1 MTWIADGKTMKP
13 KILVIDDERNTREG
27 LREALIDDYDVL
39 LAEDALKGLALLDA
53 NPDVCIALTDLRMP
67 GMNGMD
73 FIRTVTARKNAPLI
87 IMLTA
92 YGSVQTAV
100 EALKVGAYDYLSKPV
115 DLDNLEMML
124 ERGMKVLRDRAE
136 KNVVTPEG
144 GAAVNIIGSSAAMTS
159 VLESIRQVAATKA
172 TVLVTGESGTGKE
185 LVAQAIHK
193 LSPRANK
200 AFRPVHCAALSENL
214 LESELFGHEKG
225 AFTGANERVA
235 GRFEMADGG
244 TLFLDEIGEISLS
257 VQVKLLRVLETHQFE
272 RVGGSE
278 TLTVDVRVV
287 AATNRDLRA
296 MVEQGTFR
304 EDLFYRLNVV
314 NIRIPPLR
322 ERREDIP
329 EILDFYLKKSAADN
343 GKDVVDISPEALGV
357 LMAYDWPGNVRELRN
372 CVERMVVFA
381 RGVTLTM
388 TDVPAD
394 IRSAVGEQFEAKNMP
409 SHPQEE
415 AKKEQQPLEDAGLNV
430 KENERN
436 LIIKAL
442 EECGGNRSQ
451 AALKLNISRRTLYRK
466 LHEYGL
472 AKDDGA
478 DSQGEH

>member
-1 MTWIADGKTMKP
+1 MKP
-13 KILVIDDERNTREG
+13 KILVIDDEKNTRDG
-27 LREALIDDYDVL
+27 LREALADDYDVL
-39 LAEDALKGLALLDA
+39 LAEDGVKGLALLDA

-67 GMNGMD
+67 GMDGMD

-136 KNVVTPEG
+136 KNGAAHEG
-144 GAAVNIIGSSAAMTS
+144 GAVNIIGSSAAMTA
-159 VLESIRQVAATKA
+159 VLDSIRQVAATKA

-200 AFRPVHCAALSENL
+200 PFRPVHCAALSENL

-257 VQVKLLRVLETHQFE
+257 VQVKLLRVLETRQFE

-343 GKDVVDISPEALGV
+343 GKDVADISPEALGV

-381 RGVTLTM
+381 RGATLTM

-394 IRSAVGEQFEAKNMP
+394 IRSAVGEQFEAKAMSP
-409 SHPQEE
+409 KTTGAAPAEPQMSI
-415 AKKEQQPLEDAGLNV
+415 GLNV
-430 KENERN
+430 KENEKS

-472 AKDDGA
+472 AKDDGGDA
-478 DSQGEH
+478 QG

>member
-1 MTWIADGKTMKP
+1 MKP
-13 KILVIDDERNTREG
+13 KVLVIDDEKNTRDG
-27 LREALIDDYDVL
+27 LREALADDYDVL
-39 LAEDALKGLALLDA
+39 LAEDGIKGLALLDA

-67 GMNGMD
+67 GMDGMD

-136 KNVVTPEG
+136 KNGTAHEG
-144 GAAVNIIGSSAAMTS
+144 GAVNIIGSSAAMTA
-159 VLESIRQVAATKA
+159 VLDSIRQVAATKA

-200 AFRPVHCAALSENL
+200 PFRPVHCAALSENL

-244 TLFLDEIGEISLS
+244 TLFLDEIGEISLA

-329 EILDFYLKKSAADN
+329 EILDYYLKKSASDN
-343 GKDVVDISPEALGV
+343 GKDVADISPEALGV

-381 RGVTLTM
+381 RGTTLTM

-394 IRSAVGEQFEAKNMP
+394 IRSAVGEQFEAKTMP
-409 SHPQEE
+409 PKAAE
-415 AKKEQQPLEDAGLNV
+415 AAPTEPLVNVGFNV
-430 KENERN
+430 KENEKS
-436 LIIKAL
+436 LILKAL

-451 AALKLNISRRTLYRK
+451 AALKLDISRRTLYRK

-472 AKDDGA
+472 AKDDGGDA
-478 DSQGEH
+478 QG

>member
-1 MTWIADGKTMKP
+1 MKP
-13 KILVIDDERNTREG
+13 KVLVIDDEKNTRDG
-27 LREALIDDYDVL
+27 LREALADDYDVL
-39 LAEDALKGLALLDA
+39 LAEDGIKGLALLDA

-67 GMNGMD
+67 GMDGMD

-136 KNVVTPEG
+136 KNGTAHEG
-144 GAAVNIIGSSAAMTS
+144 GAVNIIGSSAAMTA
-159 VLESIRQVAATKA
+159 VLDSIRQVAATKA

-200 AFRPVHCAALSENL
+200 PFRPVHCAALSENL

-244 TLFLDEIGEISLS
+244 TLFLDEIGEISLA

-329 EILDFYLKKSAADN
+329 EILDYYLKKSASDN
-343 GKDVVDISPEALGV
+343 GKDVADISPEALGV

-381 RGVTLTM
+381 RGTTLTM

-394 IRSAVGEQFEAKNMP
+394 IRSAVGEQFEAKTMP
-409 SHPQEE
+409 PKAAE
-415 AKKEQQPLEDAGLNV
+415 AAPAEPLVNVGFNV
-430 KENERN
+430 KENEKS
-436 LIIKAL
+436 LILKAL

-472 AKDDGA
+472 AKDDGGDA
-478 DSQGEH
+478 QG

>member
-1 MTWIADGKTMKP
+1 MKP
-13 KILVIDDERNTREG
+13 KVLVIDDEKNTRDG
-27 LREALIDDYDVL
+27 LREALADDYDVL
-39 LAEDALKGLALLDA
+39 LAEDGIKGLALLDA

-67 GMNGMD
+67 GMDGMD
-73 FIRTVTARKNAPLI
+73 FIRTVTGRKNAPLI

-124 ERGMKVLRDRAE
+124 DRGMKVLRDRAE
-136 KNVVTPEG
+136 KNSTAHEG
-144 GAAVNIIGSSAAMTS
+144 GAVNIIGSSSAMTA
-159 VLESIRQVAATKA
+159 VLDSIRQVAATKA

-200 AFRPVHCAALSENL
+200 PFRPVHCAALSENL

-244 TLFLDEIGEISLS
+244 TLFLDEIGEISLA

-329 EILDFYLKKSAADN
+329 EILDYYLKKSASDN
-343 GKDVVDISPEALGV
+343 GKDVADISPEALGV

-381 RGVTLTM
+381 RGTTLTM

-394 IRSAVGEQFEAKNMP
+394 IRSAVGEQFEAKTMP
-409 SHPQEE
+409 PKAAE
-415 AKKEQQPLEDAGLNV
+415 AAPMEPLVNVGFNV
-430 KENERN
+430 KENEKS
-436 LIIKAL
+436 LILKAL

-472 AKDDGA
+472 AKDDGGDA
-478 DSQGEH
+478 QG

>member
-1 MTWIADGKTMKP
+1 MKP
-13 KILVIDDERNTREG
+13 KILVIDDEKNTRDG
-27 LREALIDDYDVL
+27 LREALADDYDVL
-39 LAEDALKGLALLDA
+39 LAEDGIKGLALLDA

-67 GMNGMD
+67 GMDGMD
-73 FIRTVTARKNAPLI
+73 FIRNVTSRKNAPLI

-124 ERGMKVLRDRAE
+124 DRGMKVLKDRAE
-136 KNVVTPEG
+136 KNGVANEG
-144 GAAVNIIGSSAAMTS
+144 GAVNIIGSSSAMTA
-159 VLESIRQVAATKA
+159 VLDSIRQVAATKA

-200 AFRPVHCAALSENL
+200 PFRPVHCAALSENL

-244 TLFLDEIGEISLS
+244 TLFLDEIGEISLA

-329 EILDFYLKKSAADN
+329 EILDYYLKKSASDN
-343 GKDVVDISPEALGV
+343 GKDVADISPEALGV

-381 RGVTLTM
+381 RGATLTM

-394 IRSAVGEQFEAKNMP
+394 IRSAVGEQFEAKTMP
-409 SHPQEE
+409 PKAAE
-415 AKKEQQPLEDAGLNV
+415 AAPTEPLVNVGFNV
-430 KENERN
+430 KENEKS
-436 LIIKAL
+436 LILKAL

-472 AKDDGA
+472 AKDDGGDA
-478 DSQGEH
+478 QG

>member
-1 MTWIADGKTMKP
+1 
-13 KILVIDDERNTREG
+13 
-27 LREALIDDYDVL
+27 
-39 LAEDALKGLALLDA
+39 
-53 NPDVCIALTDLRMP
+53 
-67 GMNGMD
+67 
-73 FIRTVTARKNAPLI
+73 
-87 IMLTA
+87 
-92 YGSVQTAV
+92 
-100 EALKVGAYDYLSKPV
+100 
-115 DLDNLEMML
+115 
-124 ERGMKVLRDRAE
+124 
-136 KNVVTPEG
+136 
-144 GAAVNIIGSSAAMTS
+144 
-159 VLESIRQVAATKA
+159 
-172 TVLVTGESGTGKE
+172 
-185 LVAQAIHK
+185 
-193 LSPRANK
+193 
-200 AFRPVHCAALSENL
+200 
-214 LESELFGHEKG
+214 
-225 AFTGANERVA
+225 RVA

-244 TLFLDEIGEISLS
+244 TLFLDEIGEISLA

-343 GKDVVDISPEALGV
+343 GKDVSDISPEALGV

-381 RGVTLTM
+381 RGATLTM

-394 IRSAVGEQFEAKNMP
+394 IRSAVGEQFEAKAMP
-409 SHPQEE
+409 PKAAETASAESLPNV
-415 AKKEQQPLEDAGLNV
+415 GLNV
-430 KENERN
+430 KENEKS
-436 LIIKAL
+436 LILKAL

-472 AKDDGA
+472 AKDDGS
-478 DSQGEH
+478 DTQG

>member
-1 MTWIADGKTMKP
+1 MKP
-13 KILVIDDERNTREG
+13 KVLVIDDEKNTRDG
-27 LREALIDDYDVL
+27 LREALADDYDVL
-39 LAEDALKGLALLDA
+39 LAEDGVKGLALLDA

-67 GMNGMD
+67 GMDGMD

-124 ERGMKVLRDRAE
+124 ERGMKVLRDRTE
-136 KNVVTPEG
+136 KNGAAHEG
-144 GAAVNIIGSSAAMTS
+144 GAVNIIGSSAAMTA
-159 VLESIRQVAATKA
+159 VLDSIRQVAATKA

-200 AFRPVHCAALSENL
+200 PFRPVHCAALSENL

-257 VQVKLLRVLETHQFE
+257 VQVKLLRVLETRQFE

-343 GKDVVDISPEALGV
+343 GKDVADISPEALGV

-381 RGVTLTM
+381 RGATLTM

-394 IRSAVGEQFEAKNMP
+394 IRSAVGEQFEAKAMP
-409 SHPQEE
+409 PKTTGAAPAEPQMSI
-415 AKKEQQPLEDAGLNV
+415 GLNV
-430 KENERN
+430 KENEKS

-472 AKDDGA
+472 AKDDGGDA
-478 DSQGEH
+478 QG

>member
-1 MTWIADGKTMKP
+1 MKP
-13 KILVIDDERNTREG
+13 KILVIDDEKNTRDG
-27 LREALIDDYDVL
+27 LREALADDYDVL
-39 LAEDALKGLALLDA
+39 LAEDGIKGLALLDA

-67 GMNGMD
+67 GMDGMD
-73 FIRTVTARKNAPLI
+73 FIRNVTSRKNAPLI

-124 ERGMKVLRDRAE
+124 DRGMKVLKDRAE
-136 KNVVTPEG
+136 KNGVANEG
-144 GAAVNIIGSSAAMTS
+144 GAVNIIGSSSAMTA
-159 VLESIRQVAATKA
+159 VLDSIRQVAATKA

-200 AFRPVHCAALSENL
+200 PFRPVHCAALSENL

-244 TLFLDEIGEISLS
+244 TLFLDEIGEISLA

-329 EILDFYLKKSAADN
+329 EILDYYLKKSASDN
-343 GKDVVDISPEALGV
+343 GKDVADISPEAVGV
-357 LMAYDWPGNVRELRN
+357 LMAYAWPGNVRELRN

-381 RGVTLTM
+381 RGATLTM

-394 IRSAVGEQFEAKNMP
+394 IRSAVGEQFEAKTMP
-409 SHPQEE
+409 PKAAE
-415 AKKEQQPLEDAGLNV
+415 AAPTEPLVNVGFNV
-430 KENERN
+430 KENEKS
-436 LIIKAL
+436 LILKAL

-472 AKDDGA
+472 AKDDGGDA
-478 DSQGEH
+478 QG

>member
-1 MTWIADGKTMKP
+1 MKP
-13 KILVIDDERNTREG
+13 KVLVIDDEKNTRDG
-27 LREALIDDYDVL
+27 LREALADDYDVL
-39 LAEDALKGLALLDA
+39 LAEDGVKGLALLDA

-67 GMNGMD
+67 GMDGMD

-136 KNVVTPEG
+136 KNGAAHEG
-144 GAAVNIIGSSAAMTS
+144 GAVNIIGSSAAMTA
-159 VLESIRQVAATKA
+159 VLDSIRQVAATKA

-193 LSPRANK
+193 LSPRASK
-200 AFRPVHCAALSENL
+200 PFRPVHCAALSENL

-257 VQVKLLRVLETHQFE
+257 VQVKLLRVLETRQFE

-343 GKDVVDISPEALGV
+343 GKDVADISPEALGV

-381 RGVTLTM
+381 RGATLTM

-394 IRSAVGEQFEAKNMP
+394 IRSAVGEQFEAKAMP
-409 SHPQEE
+409 PKTTGAAPAEPQMSI
-415 AKKEQQPLEDAGLNV
+415 GLNV
-430 KENERN
+430 KENEKS

-472 AKDDGA
+472 AKDDGGDA
-478 DSQGEH
+478 QG

>member
-1 MTWIADGKTMKP
+1 MKP
-13 KILVIDDERNTREG
+13 KILVIDDEKNTRDG
-27 LREALIDDYDVL
+27 LREALADDYNVL
-39 LAEDALKGLALLDA
+39 LAEDGIKGLALLDA

-67 GMNGMD
+67 GMDGMD
-73 FIRTVTARKNAPLI
+73 FIRNVTSRKNAPLI

-136 KNVVTPEG
+136 KNGAANEG
-144 GAAVNIIGSSAAMTS
+144 GAVNIIGSSSAMTA
-159 VLESIRQVAATKA
+159 VLDSIRQVAATKA

-200 AFRPVHCAALSENL
+200 PFRPVHCAALSENL

-244 TLFLDEIGEISLS
+244 TLFLDEIGEISLA

-329 EILDFYLKKSAADN
+329 EILDYYLKKSASDN
-343 GKDVVDISPEALGV
+343 GKDVADISPEALGV

-381 RGVTLTM
+381 RGTTLTM

-394 IRSAVGEQFEAKNMP
+394 IRSAVGEQFEAKAMSP
-409 SHPQEE
+409 KTRRRPWKRHR
-415 AKKEQQPLEDAGLNV
+415 
-430 KENERN
+430 RN
-436 LIIKAL
+436 R
-442 EECGGNRSQ
+442 CQMS
-451 AALKLNISRRTLYRK
+451 
-466 LHEYGL
+466 
-472 AKDDGA
+472 D
-478 DSQGEH
+478 

>member
-1 MTWIADGKTMKP
+1 MKP
-13 KILVIDDERNTREG
+13 KILVIDDEKNTRDG
-27 LREALIDDYDVL
+27 LREALADDYDVL
-39 LAEDALKGLALLDA
+39 LAEDGVKGLALLDA

-67 GMNGMD
+67 GMDGMD

-136 KNVVTPEG
+136 KNGAAHEG
-144 GAAVNIIGSSAAMTS
+144 GAVNIIGSSAAMTA
-159 VLESIRQVAATKA
+159 VLDSIRQVAATKA

-200 AFRPVHCAALSENL
+200 PFRPVHCAALSENL

-257 VQVKLLRVLETHQFE
+257 VQVKLLRVLETRQFE

-343 GKDVVDISPEALGV
+343 GKDVADISPEALGV

-381 RGVTLTM
+381 RGATLTM

-394 IRSAVGEQFEAKNMP
+394 IRSAVGEQFEAKAMP
-409 SHPQEE
+409 PKTAETASAESLPNV
-415 AKKEQQPLEDAGLNV
+415 GLNV
-430 KENERN
+430 KENEKS
-436 LIIKAL
+436 LILKAL

-472 AKDDGA
+472 AKDDGS
-478 DSQGEH
+478 DTQG

>member
-1 MTWIADGKTMKP
+1 MKP
-13 KILVIDDERNTREG
+13 KVLVIDDEKNTRDG
-27 LREALIDDYDVL
+27 LREALADDYDVL
-39 LAEDALKGLALLDA
+39 LAEDGIKGLALLDA

-67 GMNGMD
+67 GMDGMD

-124 ERGMKVLRDRAE
+124 DRGMKVLRDRAE
-136 KNVVTPEG
+136 KNGTAHEG
-144 GAAVNIIGSSAAMTS
+144 GAVNIIGSSAAMTA
-159 VLESIRQVAATKA
+159 VLDSIRQVAATKA

-200 AFRPVHCAALSENL
+200 PFRPVHCAALSENL

-244 TLFLDEIGEISLS
+244 TLFLDEIGEISLA

-329 EILDFYLKKSAADN
+329 EILDYYLKKSASDN
-343 GKDVVDISPEALGV
+343 GKDVADISPEALGV

-381 RGVTLTM
+381 RGATLTM

-394 IRSAVGEQFEAKNMP
+394 IRSAVGEQFEAKTMP
-409 SHPQEE
+409 PKAAEVAPAE
-415 AKKEQQPLEDAGLNV
+415 PLVNVGFNV
-430 KENERN
+430 KENEKS
-436 LIIKAL
+436 LILKAL

-472 AKDDGA
+472 AKDDGG
-478 DSQGEH
+478 DVQG

>member
-1 MTWIADGKTMKP
+1 MKP
-13 KILVIDDERNTREG
+13 KILVIDDEKNTRDG
-27 LREALIDDYDVL
+27 LREALADDYNVL
-39 LAEDALKGLALLDA
+39 LAEDGIKGLALLDA

-67 GMNGMD
+67 GMDGMD
-73 FIRTVTARKNAPLI
+73 FIRNVTSRKNAPLI

-136 KNVVTPEG
+136 KNGAANEG
-144 GAAVNIIGSSAAMTS
+144 GAVNIIGSSSAMTA
-159 VLESIRQVAATKA
+159 VLDSIRQVAATKA

-200 AFRPVHCAALSENL
+200 PFRPVHCAALSENL

-244 TLFLDEIGEISLS
+244 TLFLDEIGEISLA

-329 EILDFYLKKSAADN
+329 EILDYYLKKSASDN
-343 GKDVVDISPEALGV
+343 GKDVADISPEALGV

-381 RGVTLTM
+381 RGTTLTM

-394 IRSAVGEQFEAKNMP
+394 IRSAVGEQFEAKAMSPKTAETASTESLPNV
-409 SHPQEE
+409 
-415 AKKEQQPLEDAGLNV
+415 GLNV
-430 KENERN
+430 KENEKS
-436 LIIKAL
+436 LILKAL

-472 AKDDGA
+472 AKDDGEA
-478 DSQGEH
+478 QG

>member
-1 MTWIADGKTMKP
+1 MKP
-13 KILVIDDERNTREG
+13 KILVIDDEKNTRDG
-27 LREALIDDYDVL
+27 LREALADDYDVL
-39 LAEDALKGLALLDA
+39 LAEDGVKGLALLDA

-67 GMNGMD
+67 GMDGMD

-136 KNVVTPEG
+136 KNGAAHEG
-144 GAAVNIIGSSAAMTS
+144 GAVNIIGSSAAMTA
-159 VLESIRQVAATKA
+159 VLDSIRQVAATKA

-193 LSPRANK
+193 LSPRASK
-200 AFRPVHCAALSENL
+200 PFRPVHCAALSENL

-257 VQVKLLRVLETHQFE
+257 VQVKLLRVLETRQFE

-343 GKDVVDISPEALGV
+343 GKDVADISPEALGV

-381 RGVTLTM
+381 RGATLTM

-394 IRSAVGEQFEAKNMP
+394 IRSAVGEQFEAKAMP
-409 SHPQEE
+409 SKTTE
-415 AKKEQQPLEDAGLNV
+415 AAPAEPPAAIGLNV
-430 KENERN
+430 KENEKS

-472 AKDDGA
+472 AKDDGGDA
-478 DSQGEH
+478 QG

>member
-1 MTWIADGKTMKP
+1 MKP
-13 KILVIDDERNTREG
+13 KVLVIDDEKNTRDG
-27 LREALIDDYDVL
+27 LREALADDYDVL
-39 LAEDALKGLALLDA
+39 LAEDGVKGLALLDA

-67 GMNGMD
+67 GMDGMD

-136 KNVVTPEG
+136 KNGAAHEG
-144 GAAVNIIGSSAAMTS
+144 GAVNIIGSSAAMTA
-159 VLESIRQVAATKA
+159 VLDSIRQVAATKA

-200 AFRPVHCAALSENL
+200 PFRPVHCAALSENL

-257 VQVKLLRVLETHQFE
+257 VQVKLLRVLETRQFE

-343 GKDVVDISPEALGV
+343 GKDVADISPEALGV

-381 RGVTLTM
+381 RGATLTM

-394 IRSAVGEQFEAKNMP
+394 IRSAVGEQFEAKTMP
-409 SHPQEE
+409 PKTTGAAPAEPQMSI
-415 AKKEQQPLEDAGLNV
+415 GLNV
-430 KENERN
+430 KENEKS

-472 AKDDGA
+472 AKDDGGDA
-478 DSQGEH
+478 QG

>member
-1 MTWIADGKTMKP
+1 MKP

-27 LREALIDDYDVL
+27 LREALSDDYDVL
-39 LAEDALKGLALLDA
+39 LAEDGLKGLALLDA

-67 GMNGMD
+67 GMDGMD
-73 FIRTVTARKNAPLI
+73 FVRTVTARKNAPLV

-115 DLDNLEMML
+115 DLDNLEMMID
-124 ERGMKVLRDRAE
+124 RGMKVLHDRTE
-136 KNVVTPEG
+136 KNGVSGEG
-144 GAAVNIIGSSAAMTS
+144 GAVNIIGSSAAMTA
-159 VLESIRQVAATKA
+159 VLDSIRQVAATKA

-244 TLFLDEIGEISLS
+244 TLFLDEIGEISLA

-314 NIRIPPLR
+314 NIRIPALR

-329 EILDFYLKKSAADN
+329 EILDYYLKKSAADN
-343 GKDVVDISPEALGV
+343 GKDVSDISPEALGV

-381 RGVTLTM
+381 RGATLTV
-388 TDVPAD
+388 TDVPVD
-394 IRSAVGEQFEAKNMP
+394 IRSAVGEQFEVKPAPVEKISADRADMLR
-409 SHPQEE
+409 EVI
-415 AKKEQQPLEDAGLNV
+415 GLNV
-430 KENERN
+430 KANEKS
-436 LIIKAL
+436 LIMKAL
-442 EECGGNRSQ
+442 EECGGNRSK
-451 AALKLNISRRTLYRK
+451 AAQKLNISRRTLYRK

-472 AKDDGA
+472 GA
-478 DSQGEH
+478 EEGEGQG

>member
-1 MTWIADGKTMKP
+1 MKP
-13 KILVIDDERNTREG
+13 KVLVIDDEKNTRDG
-27 LREALIDDYDVL
+27 LREALADDYDVL
-39 LAEDALKGLALLDA
+39 LAEDGVKGLALLDA

-67 GMNGMD
+67 GMDGMD

-136 KNVVTPEG
+136 KNGAAHEG
-144 GAAVNIIGSSAAMTS
+144 GAVNIIGSSAAMTA
-159 VLESIRQVAATKA
+159 VLDSIRQVAATKA

-200 AFRPVHCAALSENL
+200 PFRPVHCAALSENL

-257 VQVKLLRVLETHQFE
+257 VQVKLLRVLETRQFE

-343 GKDVVDISPEALGV
+343 GKDVADISPEALGV

-381 RGVTLTM
+381 RGATLTM

-394 IRSAVGEQFEAKNMP
+394 IRSAVGEQFEAKAMP
-409 SHPQEE
+409 QKTTGAAPAEPP
-415 AKKEQQPLEDAGLNV
+415 AAIGLNV
-430 KENERN
+430 KENEKS

-472 AKDDGA
+472 AKDDGGDA
-478 DSQGEH
+478 QG

>member
-1 MTWIADGKTMKP
+1 
-13 KILVIDDERNTREG
+13 DDERNTREG
-27 LREALIDDYDVL
+27 LREALEDDYDVL
-39 LAEDALKGLALLDA
+39 LAEDGLKGLALLDA
-53 NPDVCIALTDLRMP
+53 NPGVCIALTDLRMP
-67 GMNGMD
+67 GMDGMD
-73 FIRTVTARKNAPLI
+73 FVRMVTARKNAPLV

-115 DLDNLEMML
+115 DLDNLEMMID
-124 ERGMKVLRDRAE
+124 RGMKVLRDRAE
-136 KNVVTPEG
+136 KNGAVGEG
-144 GAAVNIIGSSAAMTS
+144 GAVNIIGSSAAMTA
-159 VLESIRQVAATKA
+159 VLDSIRQVATTKA

-200 AFRPVHCAALSENL
+200 AFKPVHCAALSENL

-244 TLFLDEIGEISLS
+244 TLFLDEIGEISLA

-287 AATNRDLRA
+287 AATNRDLKA

-314 NIRIPPLR
+314 NIRIPALR

-329 EILDFYLKKSAADN
+329 EILDYYLKKSAADN
-343 GKDVVDISPEALGV
+343 GKDVSDISPEALGI

-381 RGVTLTM
+381 RGATLTV
-388 TDVPAD
+388 TDVPVD
-394 IRSAVGEQFEAKNMP
+394 IRSAVGEQFEVKPASTEKP
-409 SHPQEE
+409 SAERTE
-415 AKKEQQPLEDAGLNV
+415 LLREGIGLNV
-430 KENERN
+430 KENEKS
-436 LIIKAL
+436 LIMKAL
-442 EECGGNRSQ
+442 EECGGNRSK
-451 AALKLNISRRTLYRK
+451 AAQKLNISRRTLYRK

-472 AKDDGA
+472 AGEEGEG
-478 DSQGEH
+478 QG

>member
-1 MTWIADGKTMKP
+1 MKP
-13 KILVIDDERNTREG
+13 KVLVIDDEKNTRDG
-27 LREALIDDYDVL
+27 LREALADDYDVL
-39 LAEDALKGLALLDA
+39 LAEDGVKGLALLDA

-67 GMNGMD
+67 GMDGMD

-136 KNVVTPEG
+136 KNGAAHEG
-144 GAAVNIIGSSAAMTS
+144 GAVNIIGSSAAMTA
-159 VLESIRQVAATKA
+159 VLDSIRQVAATKA

-200 AFRPVHCAALSENL
+200 PFRPVHCAALSENL

-257 VQVKLLRVLETHQFE
+257 VQVKLLRVLETRQFE

-343 GKDVVDISPEALGV
+343 GKDVADISPEALGV

-381 RGVTLTM
+381 RGATLTM

-394 IRSAVGEQFEAKNMP
+394 IRSAVGEQFEAKAMP
-409 SHPQEE
+409 SKTTDAAPAEPQMSI
-415 AKKEQQPLEDAGLNV
+415 GLNV
-430 KENERN
+430 KENEKS

-472 AKDDGA
+472 AKDDGGDA
-478 DSQGEH
+478 QG

>member
-1 MTWIADGKTMKP
+1 MKP
-13 KILVIDDERNTREG
+13 KILVIDDEKNTRDG
-27 LREALIDDYDVL
+27 LREALADDYDVL
-39 LAEDALKGLALLDA
+39 LAEDGVKGLALLDA

-67 GMNGMD
+67 GMDGMD

-124 ERGMKVLRDRAE
+124 ERGMKVLHDRVE
-136 KNVVTPEG
+136 KNGAAHEG
-144 GAAVNIIGSSAAMTS
+144 GAVNIIGSSAAMTG
-159 VLESIRQVAATKA
+159 VLDSIRQVAATKA

-193 LSPRANK
+193 LSPRASK
-200 AFRPVHCAALSENL
+200 PFRPVHCAALSENL

-343 GKDVVDISPEALGV
+343 GKDVADISPEALGV

-381 RGVTLTM
+381 RGATLTM

-394 IRSAVGEQFEAKNMP
+394 IRSAVGEQFEAKAMP
-409 SHPQEE
+409 PKVEE
-415 AKKEQQPLEDAGLNV
+415 TAPAEPPAVIGLNV
-430 KENERN
+430 KENEKS

-472 AKDDGA
+472 AKDDGGDA
-478 DSQGEH
+478 

>member
-1 MTWIADGKTMKP
+1 MKP
-13 KILVIDDERNTREG
+13 KVLVIDDEKNTRDG
-27 LREALIDDYDVL
+27 LREALADDYDVL
-39 LAEDALKGLALLDA
+39 LAEDGIKGLALLDA

-67 GMNGMD
+67 GMDGMD

-136 KNVVTPEG
+136 KNGTAHEG
-144 GAAVNIIGSSAAMTS
+144 GAVNIIGSSSAMTA
-159 VLESIRQVAATKA
+159 VLDSIRQVAATKA

-200 AFRPVHCAALSENL
+200 QFRPVHCAALSENL

-244 TLFLDEIGEISLS
+244 TLFLDEIGEISLA

-329 EILDFYLKKSAADN
+329 EILDYYLKKSASDN
-343 GKDVVDISPEALGV
+343 GKDVADISPEALGV

-381 RGVTLTM
+381 RGTMLTM

-394 IRSAVGEQFEAKNMP
+394 IRSAVGEQFEAKTMP
-409 SHPQEE
+409 PKAAEVAPTE
-415 AKKEQQPLEDAGLNV
+415 PLVNVGFNV
-430 KENERN
+430 KENEKS
-436 LIIKAL
+436 LILKAL

-472 AKDDGA
+472 AKDDGG
-478 DSQGEH
+478 DVQG

>member
-1 MTWIADGKTMKP
+1 MKP
-13 KILVIDDERNTREG
+13 KILVIDDEKNTRDG
-27 LREALIDDYDVL
+27 LREALADDYDVL
-39 LAEDALKGLALLDA
+39 LAEDGIKGLSLLDA

-67 GMNGMD
+67 RMDGMD

-124 ERGMKVLRDRAE
+124 ERGMKVLQDRAE
-136 KNVVTPEG
+136 KNGAAHEG
-144 GAAVNIIGSSAAMTS
+144 GAVNIIGSSSAMTA
-159 VLESIRQVAATKA
+159 VLDSIRQVAATKA

-200 AFRPVHCAALSENL
+200 PFRPVHCAALSENL

-244 TLFLDEIGEISLS
+244 TLFLDEIGEISLA

-329 EILDFYLKKSAADN
+329 EILDYYLKKSALDN
-343 GKDVVDISPEALGV
+343 GKDVADISPEALGV

-381 RGVTLTM
+381 RGATLTM

-394 IRSAVGEQFEAKNMP
+394 IRSAVGEQFEAKTMP
-409 SHPQEE
+409 PKAAE
-415 AKKEQQPLEDAGLNV
+415 AAPAEPLVNVGFNV
-430 KENERN
+430 KENEKN
-436 LIIKAL
+436 LILKAL

-472 AKDDGA
+472 AKDDGGDA
-478 DSQGEH
+478 QG

>member
-1 MTWIADGKTMKP
+1 MKP
-13 KILVIDDERNTREG
+13 KILVIDDEKNTRDG
-27 LREALIDDYDVL
+27 LREALADDYDVL
-39 LAEDALKGLALLDA
+39 LAEDGIKGLALLDA

-67 GMNGMD
+67 GMDGMD
-73 FIRTVTARKNAPLI
+73 FIRNVTSRKNAPLI

-124 ERGMKVLRDRAE
+124 DRGMKVLKDRAE
-136 KNVVTPEG
+136 KNGVANEG
-144 GAAVNIIGSSAAMTS
+144 GAVNIIGSSSAMTA
-159 VLESIRQVAATKA
+159 VLDSIRQVAATKA

-200 AFRPVHCAALSENL
+200 PFRPVHCAALSENL

-244 TLFLDEIGEISLS
+244 TLFLDEIGEISLA

-329 EILDFYLKKSAADN
+329 EILDYYLKKSASDN
-343 GKDVVDISPEALGV
+343 GKDVADISPEALGV

-381 RGVTLTM
+381 RGTTLTM

-394 IRSAVGEQFEAKNMP
+394 IRSAVGEQFEAKSMP
-409 SHPQEE
+409 SKAVETAPAE
-415 AKKEQQPLEDAGLNV
+415 PLVNVGFNV
-430 KENERN
+430 KENEKS
-436 LIIKAL
+436 LILKAL

-472 AKDDGA
+472 AKDDGGDA
-478 DSQGEH
+478 QG

>member
-1 MTWIADGKTMKP
+1 MKP
-13 KILVIDDERNTREG
+13 KILVIDDEKNTRDG
-27 LREALIDDYDVL
+27 LREALVDDYDVL
-39 LAEDALKGLALLDA
+39 LAEDGVKGLALLDA

-67 GMNGMD
+67 GMDGMD
-73 FIRTVTARKNAPLI
+73 FIRTVTARENAPLI

-136 KNVVTPEG
+136 KNGAAHEG
-144 GAAVNIIGSSAAMTS
+144 GAVNIIGSSAAMTA
-159 VLESIRQVAATKA
+159 VLDSIRQVAATKA

-200 AFRPVHCAALSENL
+200 PFRPVHCAALSENL

-257 VQVKLLRVLETHQFE
+257 VQVKLLRVLETRQFE

-343 GKDVVDISPEALGV
+343 GKAVSDISPEALGV

-381 RGVTLTM
+381 RGATLTM

-394 IRSAVGEQFEAKNMP
+394 IRSAVGEQFEAKAMP
-409 SHPQEE
+409 PKTTGVAPPEPP
-415 AKKEQQPLEDAGLNV
+415 AVIGLNV
-430 KENERN
+430 KENEKS

-472 AKDDGA
+472 AKDDGGDA
-478 DSQGEH
+478 QG

>member
-1 MTWIADGKTMKP
+1 MKP
-13 KILVIDDERNTREG
+13 KILVIDDEKNTRDG
-27 LREALIDDYDVL
+27 LREALADDYDVL
-39 LAEDALKGLALLDA
+39 LAEDGVKGLALLDA

-67 GMNGMD
+67 GMDGMD

-136 KNVVTPEG
+136 KNGAAHEG
-144 GAAVNIIGSSAAMTS
+144 GAVNIIGSSAAMTA
-159 VLESIRQVAATKA
+159 VLDSIRQVAATKA

-193 LSPRANK
+193 LSPRASK
-200 AFRPVHCAALSENL
+200 PFRPVHCAALSENL

-257 VQVKLLRVLETHQFE
+257 VQVKLLRVLETRQFE

-343 GKDVVDISPEALGV
+343 GKDVADISPEALGV

-381 RGVTLTM
+381 RGATLTM

-394 IRSAVGEQFEAKNMP
+394 IRSAVGEQFEAKTMP
-409 SHPQEE
+409 PK
-415 AKKEQQPLEDAGLNV
+415 AEDAAPAEPPTAIGLNV
-430 KENERN
+430 KENEKS

-472 AKDDGA
+472 AKDDGDA
-478 DSQGEH
+478 QG

>member
-1 MTWIADGKTMKP
+1 MKP
-13 KILVIDDERNTREG
+13 KVLVIDDEKNTRDG
-27 LREALIDDYDVL
+27 LREALADDYDVL
-39 LAEDALKGLALLDA
+39 LAEDGVKGLALLDA

-67 GMNGMD
+67 GMDCMD

-136 KNVVTPEG
+136 KNGAAHEG
-144 GAAVNIIGSSAAMTS
+144 GAVNIIGSSAAMTA
-159 VLESIRQVAATKA
+159 VLDSIRQVAATKA

-200 AFRPVHCAALSENL
+200 PFRPVHCAALSENL

-257 VQVKLLRVLETHQFE
+257 VQVKLLRVLETRQFE

-343 GKDVVDISPEALGV
+343 GKDVADISPEALGV

-381 RGVTLTM
+381 RGATLTM

-394 IRSAVGEQFEAKNMP
+394 IRSAVGEQFEAKAMP
-409 SHPQEE
+409 QKTTGAAPAEPP
-415 AKKEQQPLEDAGLNV
+415 AAIGLNV
-430 KENERN
+430 KENEKS

-472 AKDDGA
+472 AKDDGGDA
-478 DSQGEH
+478 QG

>member
-1 MTWIADGKTMKP
+1 MKP
-13 KILVIDDERNTREG
+13 KILVIDDEKNTRDG
-27 LREALIDDYDVL
+27 LREALADDYDVL
-39 LAEDALKGLALLDA
+39 LAEDGIKGLALLDA

-67 GMNGMD
+67 GMDGMD
-73 FIRTVTARKNAPLI
+73 FIRNVTSRKNAPLI

-124 ERGMKVLRDRAE
+124 DRGMKVLKDRAE
-136 KNVVTPEG
+136 KNGVANEG
-144 GAAVNIIGSSAAMTS
+144 GAVNIIGSSSAMTA
-159 VLESIRQVAATKA
+159 VLDSIRQVAATKA

-200 AFRPVHCAALSENL
+200 PFRPVHCAALSENL

-244 TLFLDEIGEISLS
+244 TLFLDEIGEISLA

-343 GKDVVDISPEALGV
+343 GKDVSDISPEALGV

-381 RGVTLTM
+381 RGTTLTM

-394 IRSAVGEQFEAKNMP
+394 IRSAVGEQFETKAMP
-409 SHPQEE
+409 PKAAETASAESLPNV
-415 AKKEQQPLEDAGLNV
+415 GLNV
-430 KENERN
+430 KENEKS
-436 LIIKAL
+436 LILKAL

-472 AKDDGA
+472 AKDDGGDA
-478 DSQGEH
+478 QG

>member
-1 MTWIADGKTMKP
+1 MKP
-13 KILVIDDERNTREG
+13 KVLVIDDEKNTRDG
-27 LREALIDDYDVL
+27 LREALADDYDVL
-39 LAEDALKGLALLDA
+39 LAEDGIKGLALLDA

-67 GMNGMD
+67 GMDGMD

-136 KNVVTPEG
+136 KNGTAHEG
-144 GAAVNIIGSSAAMTS
+144 GAVNIIGSSAAMTA
-159 VLESIRQVAATKA
+159 VLDSIRQVAATKA

-193 LSPRANK
+193 LSPRASK
-200 AFRPVHCAALSENL
+200 PFRPVHCAALSENL

-244 TLFLDEIGEISLS
+244 TLFLDEIGEISLA

-329 EILDFYLKKSAADN
+329 EILDYYLKKSASDN
-343 GKDVVDISPEALGV
+343 GKDVADISPEALGV

-381 RGVTLTM
+381 RGTTLTM

-394 IRSAVGEQFEAKNMP
+394 IRSAVGEQFETKAMP
-409 SHPQEE
+409 PKAVETAPTE
-415 AKKEQQPLEDAGLNV
+415 PLVNVGFNV
-430 KENERN
+430 KENEKS
-436 LIIKAL
+436 LILKAL

-472 AKDDGA
+472 AKDDGGDA
-478 DSQGEH
+478 QG

>member
-1 MTWIADGKTMKP
+1 MKP
-13 KILVIDDERNTREG
+13 KVLVIDDEKNTRDG
-27 LREALIDDYDVL
+27 LREALADDYDVL
-39 LAEDALKGLALLDA
+39 LAEDGIKGLALLDA

-67 GMNGMD
+67 GMDGMD

-136 KNVVTPEG
+136 KNGTAHEG
-144 GAAVNIIGSSAAMTS
+144 GAVNIIGSSAAMTA
-159 VLESIRQVAATKA
+159 VLDSIRQVAATKA

-200 AFRPVHCAALSENL
+200 QFRPVHCAALSENL

-244 TLFLDEIGEISLS
+244 TLFLDEIGEISLA

-329 EILDFYLKKSAADN
+329 EILDYYLKKSASDN
-343 GKDVVDISPEALGV
+343 GKDVADISPEALGV

-381 RGVTLTM
+381 RGTTLTM

-394 IRSAVGEQFEAKNMP
+394 IRSAVGEQFEAKTMP
-409 SHPQEE
+409 PKAAEVAPAE
-415 AKKEQQPLEDAGLNV
+415 PLVNVGFNV
-430 KENERN
+430 KENEKS
-436 LIIKAL
+436 LILKAL

-472 AKDDGA
+472 AKDDGGDA
-478 DSQGEH
+478 QG

>member
-1 MTWIADGKTMKP
+1 MKP
-13 KILVIDDERNTREG
+13 KVLVIDDEKNTRDG
-27 LREALIDDYDVL
+27 LREALADDYDVL
-39 LAEDALKGLALLDA
+39 LAEDGIKGLALLDA

-67 GMNGMD
+67 GMDGMD
-73 FIRTVTARKNAPLI
+73 FIRTVTGRKNAPLI

-124 ERGMKVLRDRAE
+124 DRGMKVLRDRAE
-136 KNVVTPEG
+136 KNGTAHEG
-144 GAAVNIIGSSAAMTS
+144 GAVNIIGSSAAMTA
-159 VLESIRQVAATKA
+159 VLDSIRQVAATKA

-200 AFRPVHCAALSENL
+200 PFRPVHCAALSENL

-244 TLFLDEIGEISLS
+244 TLFLDEIGEISLA

-329 EILDFYLKKSAADN
+329 EILDYYLKKSASDN
-343 GKDVVDISPEALGV
+343 GKDVADISPEALGV

-381 RGVTLTM
+381 RGTTLTM

-394 IRSAVGEQFEAKNMP
+394 IRSAVGEQFEAKTMP
-409 SHPQEE
+409 PKAAE
-415 AKKEQQPLEDAGLNV
+415 AAPTEPLVNVGFNV
-430 KENERN
+430 KENEKS
-436 LIIKAL
+436 LILKAL

-472 AKDDGA
+472 AKDDGGDA
-478 DSQGEH
+478 QG

>member
-1 MTWIADGKTMKP
+1 MKP
-13 KILVIDDERNTREG
+13 KILVIDDEKNTRDG
-27 LREALIDDYDVL
+27 LREALADDYDVL
-39 LAEDALKGLALLDA
+39 LAEDGVKGLALLDA

-67 GMNGMD
+67 GMDGMD

-136 KNVVTPEG
+136 KNGAAHEG
-144 GAAVNIIGSSAAMTS
+144 GAVNIIGSSAAMTA
-159 VLESIRQVAATKA
+159 VLDSIRQVAATKA

-200 AFRPVHCAALSENL
+200 PFRPVHCAALSENL

-257 VQVKLLRVLETHQFE
+257 VQVKLLRVLETRQFE

-343 GKDVVDISPEALGV
+343 GKDVADISPEALGV

-381 RGVTLTM
+381 RGATLTM

-394 IRSAVGEQFEAKNMP
+394 IRSAVGEQFEAKAMP
-409 SHPQEE
+409 PKTTG
-415 AKKEQQPLEDAGLNV
+415 AAPAAPPTAIGLNV
-430 KENERN
+430 KENEKS

-472 AKDDGA
+472 AKDDGGDA
-478 DSQGEH
+478 QG

>member
-1 MTWIADGKTMKP
+1 MKP
-13 KILVIDDERNTREG
+13 KVLVIDDEKNTRDG
-27 LREALIDDYDVL
+27 LREALADDYDVL
-39 LAEDALKGLALLDA
+39 LAEDGVKGLALLDA

-67 GMNGMD
+67 GMDGMD

-136 KNVVTPEG
+136 KNGAAHEG
-144 GAAVNIIGSSAAMTS
+144 GAVNIIGSSAAMTA
-159 VLESIRQVAATKA
+159 VLDSIRQVAATKA

-200 AFRPVHCAALSENL
+200 PFRPVHCAALSENL

-257 VQVKLLRVLETHQFE
+257 VQVKLLRVLETRQFE

-343 GKDVVDISPEALGV
+343 GKDVADISPEALGV

-381 RGVTLTM
+381 RGATLTM

-394 IRSAVGEQFEAKNMP
+394 IRSAVGEQFEAKAMSP
-409 SHPQEE
+409 KTTGAAPAEPPT
-415 AKKEQQPLEDAGLNV
+415 AIGLNV
-430 KENERN
+430 KENEKS

-472 AKDDGA
+472 AKDDGGDA
-478 DSQGEH
+478 QG

>member
-1 MTWIADGKTMKP
+1 MKP
-13 KILVIDDERNTREG
+13 KVLVIDDEKNTRDG
-27 LREALIDDYDVL
+27 LREALADDYDVL
-39 LAEDALKGLALLDA
+39 LAEDGVKGLALLDA

-67 GMNGMD
+67 GMDGMD

-136 KNVVTPEG
+136 KNGAAHEG
-144 GAAVNIIGSSAAMTS
+144 GAVNIIGSSAAMTA
-159 VLESIRQVAATKA
+159 VLDSIRQVAATKA

-200 AFRPVHCAALSENL
+200 PFRPVHCAALSENL

-257 VQVKLLRVLETHQFE
+257 VQVKLLRVLETRQFE

-343 GKDVVDISPEALGV
+343 GKDVADISPEALGV

-381 RGVTLTM
+381 RGATLTM

-394 IRSAVGEQFEAKNMP
+394 IRSAVGEQFEAKAMLP
-409 SHPQEE
+409 KTTGAAPAEPPT
-415 AKKEQQPLEDAGLNV
+415 AIGLNV
-430 KENERN
+430 KENEKS

-472 AKDDGA
+472 AKDDGGDA
-478 DSQGEH
+478 QG

>member
-1 MTWIADGKTMKP
+1 MKP
-13 KILVIDDERNTREG
+13 KVLVIDDEKNTRDG
-27 LREALIDDYDVL
+27 LREALADDYDVL
-39 LAEDALKGLALLDA
+39 LAEDGIKGLALLDA

-67 GMNGMD
+67 GMDGMD

-124 ERGMKVLRDRAE
+124 DRGMKVLRDRAE
-136 KNVVTPEG
+136 KNGTAHEG
-144 GAAVNIIGSSAAMTS
+144 GAVNIIGSSAAMTA
-159 VLESIRQVAATKA
+159 VLDSIRQVAATKA

-200 AFRPVHCAALSENL
+200 PFRPVHCAALSENL

-244 TLFLDEIGEISLS
+244 TLFLDEIGEISLA

-329 EILDFYLKKSAADN
+329 EILDYYLKKSASDN
-343 GKDVVDISPEALGV
+343 GKDVADISPEALGV

-381 RGVTLTM
+381 RGTTLTM

-394 IRSAVGEQFEAKNMP
+394 IRSAVGEQFEAKTMP
-409 SHPQEE
+409 PKAAEVAPAE
-415 AKKEQQPLEDAGLNV
+415 PLVNVGFNV
-430 KENERN
+430 KENEKS
-436 LIIKAL
+436 LILKAL

-472 AKDDGA
+472 AKDDGG
-478 DSQGEH
+478 DVQG

>member
-1 MTWIADGKTMKP
+1 MKP
-13 KILVIDDERNTREG
+13 KILVIDDEKNTRDG
-27 LREALIDDYDVL
+27 LREALADDYDVL
-39 LAEDALKGLALLDA
+39 LAEDGIKGLALLDA

-67 GMNGMD
+67 GMDGMD
-73 FIRTVTARKNAPLI
+73 FIRTVVSRKNAPLI

-124 ERGMKVLRDRAE
+124 ERGMKVLQDRAE
-136 KNVVTPEG
+136 KNGTPNEG
-144 GAAVNIIGSSAAMTS
+144 GSVNIIGSSAAMTA
-159 VLESIRQVAATKA
+159 VLDSIRQVAATKA

-193 LSPRANK
+193 LSPRASK
-200 AFRPVHCAALSENL
+200 PFRPVHCAALSENL

-257 VQVKLLRVLETHQFE
+257 VQVKLLRVLETRQFE

-343 GKDVVDISPEALGV
+343 GKDVSDISPEALGV

-381 RGVTLTM
+381 RGATLTM
-388 TDVPAD
+388 TDVPSD
-394 IRSAVGEQFEAKNMP
+394 IRSAVGEQFEAKAMP
-409 SHPQEE
+409 PKKAE
-415 AKKEQQPLEDAGLNV
+415 AAPAESPAAIGLNV
-430 KENERN
+430 KENEKS
-436 LIIKAL
+436 LILKAL

-472 AKDDGA
+472 AKDESGDA
-478 DSQGEH
+478 QG

>member
-1 MTWIADGKTMKP
+1 MKP
-13 KILVIDDERNTREG
+13 KVLVIDDEKNTRDG
-27 LREALIDDYDVL
+27 LREALADDYDVL
-39 LAEDALKGLALLDA
+39 LAEDGIKGLALLDA

-67 GMNGMD
+67 GMDGMD

-136 KNVVTPEG
+136 KNGTAHEG
-144 GAAVNIIGSSAAMTS
+144 GAVNIIGSSAAMTA
-159 VLESIRQVAATKA
+159 VLDSIRQVAATKA

-200 AFRPVHCAALSENL
+200 PFRPVHCAALSENL

-244 TLFLDEIGEISLS
+244 TLFLDEIGEISLA

-329 EILDFYLKKSAADN
+329 EILDYYLKKSASDN
-343 GKDVVDISPEALGV
+343 GKDVADISPEALGV

-381 RGVTLTM
+381 RGTTLTM

-394 IRSAVGEQFEAKNMP
+394 IRSAVGEQFEAKTMP
-409 SHPQEE
+409 PKAAE
-415 AKKEQQPLEDAGLNV
+415 AAPTEPLVNVGFNV
-430 KENERN
+430 KENEKS
-436 LIIKAL
+436 LILKAL

-472 AKDDGA
+472 AKDDGGDA
-478 DSQGEH
+478 QG

>member
-1 MTWIADGKTMKP
+1 MKP

-27 LREALIDDYDVL
+27 LQEALAEEYAVL
-39 LAEDALKGLALLDA
+39 LAEDGLKGLALLDA

-67 GMNGMD
+67 GMDGMD
-73 FIRTVTARKNAPLI
+73 FVRTVTARKNAPLV

-115 DLDNLEMML
+115 DLDNLEMMID
-124 ERGMKVLRDRAE
+124 RGMKVLRDRAE
-136 KNVVTPEG
+136 KNGAVGEG
-144 GAAVNIIGSSAAMTS
+144 GAVNIIGSSAAMTA
-159 VLESIRQVAATKA
+159 VLDSIRQVAATKA

-244 TLFLDEIGEISLS
+244 TLFLDEIGEISLA

-329 EILDFYLKKSAADN
+329 ELLDYYLKKSAADN
-343 GKDVVDISPEALGV
+343 GKDVSDISPEALGI

-381 RGVTLTM
+381 RGVTLTV
-388 TDVPAD
+388 TDVPVD
-394 IRSAVGEQFEAKNMP
+394 IRSAVGEQFEMKPASAEKTSAEKAEMP
-409 SHPQEE
+409 RETI
-415 AKKEQQPLEDAGLNV
+415 GLDV
-430 KENERN
+430 KENEKN
-436 LIIKAL
+436 LIMKAL
-442 EECGGNRSQ
+442 EECGGNRSK
-451 AALKLNISRRTLYRK
+451 AAQKLNISRHTLYRK

-472 AKDDGA
+472 AGEEGEG
-478 DSQGEH
+478 QG